1 MRKQLISA
9 VAGWAASVGVAMA
22 QTAAPEAA
30 TGSPTQAATNP
41 VVEEIVVTASR
52 AGRAAVDIP
61 ANVSVVTAADLEQS
75 GAANVVEALQ
85 QLGGV
90 QFRSTSG
97 NASQAEI
104 ALRGFGE
111 NSSGRVLVLLDG
123 QRLNRPDM
131 AGLNW
136 LQIPLAN
143 VERIEV
149 LRGGQ
154 SVLYGDNALAGVVN
168 IVTKKG
174 TPEPQT
180 TLAVGGGSFGQHDER
195 AGTQGTAGPLT
206 YAANLERD
214 ATDGYRDRSAYRD
227 WGAGGHLG
235 YGPADR
241 FQADLGLAY
250 NEIHFQLPGY
260 LTKAQMDA
268 DPRQSVFPNDD
279 ARTSAWNVNLGLR
292 LPTVNAGRFSLQG
305 TYGRQA
311 MQSNL
316 ESWMSWSDLTIDSYG
331 AMPKYVLD
339 HDLCGR
345 KNTLLLGL
353 DAGLDRLRINRFADP
368 ARAAEVVHAQVDKQT
383 LGLYARDECEI
394 VDRLTLG
401 LGGRAEQARISAD
414 VNAPAGQL
422 IDEAKTHSVQVAEA
436 SLDYRL
442 GPQSKLFARAGS
454 VFRFPFVDEQVSY
467 IGYGTDAFNA
477 DLDTERGVNYEAGA
491 ELAPIT
497 NLVASVTVFRL
508 NMHDEIAYNAVT
520 MQNENLD
527 DTRRQGVEAA
537 LNYAL
542 PGWLLLN
549 ASYTWTD
556 ARFTAGPNDGREIP
570 LVGRHKVTAG
580 GEVAL
585 PLDCAAG
592 AQFTY
597 VSRQVL
603 GGDVA
608 NQSPELDAYTT
619 VDLRLRYTPRRLA
632 GLEIFGGV
640 DNVFDAHYASVGY
653 QGFAVDGY
661 YPSPGRSW
669 KAGASYRF

>member
-1 MRKQLISA
+1 MQQQFVVSLA
-9 VAGWAASVGVAMA
+9 GLVALVGVAVA
-22 QTAAPEAA
+22 QT
-30 TGSPTQAATNP
+30 TTNP
-41 VVEEIVVTASR
+41 VAEEIVVTASR
-52 AGRAAVDIP
+52 AERTAADMP
-61 ANVSVVTAADLEQS
+61 ANVSVVTAGDIQRS

-85 QLGGV
+85 SLGGV

-111 NSSGRVLVLLDG
+111 NSHGRVLILLDG

-154 SVLYGDNALAGVVN
+154 SALYGDNALAGVVN

-180 TLAVGGGSFGQHDER
+180 TLAVSGGSFGQHDER
-195 AGTQGTAGPLT
+195 AGTQGAAGPLT
-206 YAANLERD
+206 YAANVERD
-214 ATDGYRDRSAYRD
+214 ATEGYRDRSAYRA
-227 WGAGGHLG
+227 WGAGGSLG
-235 YGPADR
+235 YGSTER

-250 NEIHFQLPGY
+250 NEINFQLPGY
-260 LTKAQMDA
+260 LTKPELDQN
-268 DPRQSVFPNDD
+268 PRQSVFHNDD
-279 ARTSAWNVNLGLR
+279 ARTTAWNVNLGLHA
-292 LPTVNAGRFSLQG
+292 PTANAGRFDLRG
-305 TYGRQA
+305 TYGRQE

-316 ESWMSWSDLTIDSYG
+316 ESWLSWSDVSIDSYG
-331 AMPKYVLD
+331 VMPKYILD
-339 HDLCGR
+339 RDLFGR

-368 ARAAEVVHAQVDKQT
+368 DRAAELVHAQVDKET
-383 LGLYARDECEI
+383 IGLYARDEFE
-394 VDRLTLG
+394 VMDRLTLG
-401 LGGRAEQARISAD
+401 LGGRTEQARISAD
-414 VNAPAGQL
+414 VSSPAGQL
-422 IDEAKTHSVQVAEA
+422 FDQAKTHQAQVTDA
-436 SLDYRL
+436 SLNYRL
-442 GPQSKLFARAGS
+442 GPQSKLFARAGT
-454 VFRFPFVDEQVSY
+454 VFRFPFVDEQISY
-467 IGYGTDAFNA
+467 VGFGSDAFNPN
-477 DLDTERGVNYEAGA
+477 LDAERGVNYEAGA
-491 ELAPIT
+491 EIALTT
-497 NLVASVTVFRL
+497 NCIASVTVFRL
-508 NMHDEIAYNAVT
+508 NMRDEIAYNAVK

-527 DTRRQGVEAA
+527 DTRRQGVEVA
-537 LNYAL
+537 LNYAVQRL
-542 PGWLLLN
+542 LLLN
-549 ASYTWTD
+549 ASYTYTD
-556 ARFTAGPNDGREIP
+556 ARFSAGVNDGNEVP
-570 LVGRHKVTAG
+570 LVARHKLTAG

-592 AQFTY
+592 ARFTY

-608 NQSPELDAYTT
+608 NQSPQLDAYTT
-619 VDLRLRYTPRRLA
+619 VDLLLRYAPRRLN

-640 DNVFDAHYASVGY
+640 DNVFDTHYASVGY
-653 QGFAVDGY
+653 QGFSVDGY

>member
-1 MRKQLISA
+1 MQQQFVVSLA
-9 VAGWAASVGVAMA
+9 GLVALVGVAVA
-22 QTAAPEAA
+22 QT
-30 TGSPTQAATNP
+30 TTNP
-41 VVEEIVVTASR
+41 VAEEIVVTASR
-52 AGRAAVDIP
+52 AERTAADMP
-61 ANVSVVTAADLEQS
+61 ANVSVVTAGDIQRS

-85 QLGGV
+85 SLGGV

-111 NSSGRVLVLLDG
+111 NSHGRVLILLDG

-154 SVLYGDNALAGVVN
+154 SALYGDNALAGVVN

-180 TLAVGGGSFGQHDER
+180 TLAVSGGSFGQHDER
-195 AGTQGTAGPLT
+195 AGTQGAAGPLT
-206 YAANLERD
+206 YAANVERD
-214 ATDGYRDRSAYRD
+214 ATEGYRDRSAYRA
-227 WGAGGHLG
+227 WGAGGSLG
-235 YGPADR
+235 YGSTER

-250 NEIHFQLPGY
+250 NEINFQLPGY
-260 LTKAQMDA
+260 LTKPELDQN
-268 DPRQSVFPNDD
+268 PRQSVFHNDD
-279 ARTSAWNVNLGLR
+279 ARTTAWNVNLGLHA
-292 LPTVNAGRFSLQG
+292 PTANAGRFDLRG
-305 TYGRQA
+305 TYGRQE

-316 ESWMSWSDLTIDSYG
+316 ESWLSWSDVSIDSYG
-331 AMPKYVLD
+331 VMPKYILD
-339 HDLCGR
+339 RDLFGR

-368 ARAAEVVHAQVDKQT
+368 DRAAELVHAQVDKET
-383 LGLYARDECEI
+383 IGLYARDEFE
-394 VDRLTLG
+394 VMDRLTLG
-401 LGGRAEQARISAD
+401 LGGRTEQARISAD
-414 VNAPAGQL
+414 VSSPAGQL
-422 IDEAKTHSVQVAEA
+422 FDQAKTHQAQVTDA
-436 SLDYRL
+436 SLNYRL
-442 GPQSKLFARAGS
+442 GPQSKLFARAGT

-467 IGYGTDAFNA
+467 VGFGSDAFNPN
-477 DLDTERGVNYEAGA
+477 LDAERGVNYEAGA
-491 ELAPIT
+491 EIALTT
-497 NLVASVTVFRL
+497 NCIASVTVFRL
-508 NMHDEIAYNAVT
+508 NMRDEIAYNAVK

-527 DTRRQGVEAA
+527 DTRRQGVEVA
-537 LNYAL
+537 LNYAVQRL
-542 PGWLLLN
+542 LLLN
-549 ASYTWTD
+549 ASYTYTD
-556 ARFTAGPNDGREIP
+556 ARFSAGVNDGNEVP
-570 LVGRHKVTAG
+570 LVARHKLTAG

-592 AQFTY
+592 ARFTY

-608 NQSPELDAYTT
+608 NQSPQLDAYTT
-619 VDLRLRYTPRRLA
+619 VDLLLRYAPRRLN

-640 DNVFDAHYASVGY
+640 DNVFDTHYASVGY
-653 QGFAVDGY
+653 QGFSVDGY

>member
-1 MRKQLISA
+1 MQQQFVVSLA
-9 VAGWAASVGVAMA
+9 GLVALVGVAVA
-22 QTAAPEAA
+22 QT
-30 TGSPTQAATNP
+30 TTNP
-41 VVEEIVVTASR
+41 VAEEIVVTASR
-52 AGRAAVDIP
+52 AERTAADMP
-61 ANVSVVTAADLEQS
+61 ANVSVVTAGDIQRS

-85 QLGGV
+85 SLGGV

-111 NSSGRVLVLLDG
+111 NSHGRVLILLDG

-154 SVLYGDNALAGVVN
+154 SALYGDNALAGVVN

-180 TLAVGGGSFGQHDER
+180 TLAVSGGSFGQHDER
-195 AGTQGTAGPLT
+195 AGTQGAAGPLT
-206 YAANLERD
+206 YAANVERD
-214 ATDGYRDRSAYRD
+214 ATEGYRDRSAYRA
-227 WGAGGHLG
+227 WGAGGSLG
-235 YGPADR
+235 YGSTER

-250 NEIHFQLPGY
+250 NEINFQLPGY
-260 LTKAQMDA
+260 LTKPELDQN
-268 DPRQSVFPNDD
+268 PRQSVFHNDD
-279 ARTSAWNVNLGLR
+279 ARTTAWNVNLGLHA
-292 LPTVNAGRFSLQG
+292 PTANAGRFDLRG
-305 TYGRQA
+305 TYGRQE

-316 ESWMSWSDLTIDSYG
+316 ESWLSWSDVSIDSYG
-331 AMPKYVLD
+331 VMPKYILD
-339 HDLCGR
+339 RDLFGR

-368 ARAAEVVHAQVDKQT
+368 DRAAELVHAQVDKET
-383 LGLYARDECEI
+383 IGLYARDEFE
-394 VDRLTLG
+394 VMDRLTLG
-401 LGGRAEQARISAD
+401 LGGRTEQARISAD
-414 VNAPAGQL
+414 VSSPAGQL
-422 IDEAKTHSVQVAEA
+422 FDQAKTHQAQVTDA
-436 SLDYRL
+436 SLNYRL
-442 GPQSKLFARAGS
+442 GPQSKLFARAGT
-454 VFRFPFVDEQVSY
+454 VFRFPFVDEQISY
-467 IGYGTDAFNA
+467 VGFGSDAFNPN
-477 DLDTERGVNYEAGA
+477 LDAERGVNYEAGA
-491 ELAPIT
+491 EIALTT
-497 NLVASVTVFRL
+497 NCIASVTVFRL
-508 NMHDEIAYNAVT
+508 NMRDEIAYNAVS

-527 DTRRQGVEAA
+527 DTRRQGVEVA
-537 LNYAL
+537 LNYAVQRL
-542 PGWLLLN
+542 LLLN
-549 ASYTWTD
+549 ASYTYTD
-556 ARFTAGPNDGREIP
+556 ARFSAGVNDGNEVP
-570 LVGRHKVTAG
+570 LVARHKLTAG

-592 AQFTY
+592 ARFTY

-608 NQSPELDAYTT
+608 NQSPQLDAYTT
-619 VDLRLRYTPRRLA
+619 VDLLLRYAPRRLN

-640 DNVFDAHYASVGY
+640 DNVFDTHYASVGY
-653 QGFAVDGY
+653 QGFSVDGY